1 MGGRG
6 TSFGG
11 TGPRGDVTLNDLIRM
26 VAGDDSYA
34 LTDQYQQDLRDAGT
48 LFEKKDALTK
58 EWLQLQDEL
67 EKEVEVD
74 PDLGRS
80 LSKVLG
86 LYTERGQELKK
97 QADAKY
103 QQVKD
108 AESRWSTAT
117 QRIHEAD
124 EAHRESQIK
133 TFSADSVAPP
143 SRSSYKGFEMDT
155 HTPYLQEHLNNG
167 TGYIVEM
174 SPRDYIGLV
183 ATRIFSK
190 SSIES
195 TVRGTIP
202 QNVQKYAKQ
211 MRQGTK
217 FHMPSLNLKDRQQE
231 GRHRALAAM
240 LNGYDRIPVLV
251 VPDRR

>member
-6 TSFGG
+6 SSSGMS
-11 TGPRGDVTLNDLIRM
+11 GPVTMNDLIRM
-26 VAGDDSYA
+26 VAGNDSYA
-34 LTDQYQQDLRDAGT
+34 LTDQYQRDLREASDLYT
-48 LFEKKDALTK
+48 QYDSLKS
-58 EWLQLQDEL
+58 EWMDLRSEL

-74 PDLGRS
+74 PALGRQ

-97 QADAKY
+97 QSDSKY
-103 QQVKD
+103 NDMKD
-108 AESRWSTAT
+108 AESRWQTAT
-117 QRIHEAD
+117 DRIQRAD
-124 EAHRESQIK
+124 AANRENQIR
-133 TFSADSVAPP
+133 TFSADTVSPP
-143 SRSSYKGFEMDT
+143 KRQSYKGFEMDT
-155 HTPYLQEHLNNG
+155 HTPYLQEHLKNG

-183 ATRIFSK
+183 ATRVFNN

-202 QNVQKYAKQ
+202 SNVQKYAKQ
-211 MRQGTK
+211 MRNGTK
-217 FHMPSLNLKDRQQE
+217 FHMPSLNLKDRHQE

-251 VPDRR
+251 VPGRR

>member
-6 TSFGG
+6 SGSGMSGG
-11 TGPRGDVTLNDLIRM
+11 NVTMTDLIRM
-26 VAGDDSYA
+26 VAGNDSYA
-34 LTDQYQQDLRDAGT
+34 LSEQYQQDLRDAGT
-48 LFEKKDALTK
+48 LFDLQDSLKK

-86 LYTERGQELKK
+86 MYTEKGEELKK
-97 QADAKY
+97 QSDTKY
-103 QQVKD
+103 KELKD

-124 EAHRESQIK
+124 ETHRENQIK
-133 TFSADSVAPP
+133 TFHADSVAPP
-143 SRSSYKGFEMDT
+143 SKSSYKGFEMDT
-155 HTPYLQEHLNNG
+155 HTPYLQEHLKNG

-183 ATRIFSK
+183 ATRVFSK

-202 QNVQKYAKQ
+202 ANVQKYAKM

-217 FHMPSLNLKDRQQE
+217 FYMPSLKDRQQE

-240 LNGYDRIPVLV
+240 LNGYDKIPVMI
-251 VPDRR
+251 VP

>member
-6 TSFGG
+6 SGSGMSGG
-11 TGPRGDVTLNDLIRM
+11 NVTMADLIRM

-34 LTDQYQQDLRDAGT
+34 LTEQYQQDMRDANT
-48 LFEKKDALTK
+48 LFDLQDSLKK

-74 PDLGRS
+74 PALGRQ
-80 LSKVLG
+80 LSKVLDM
-86 LYTERGQELKK
+86 YTERGQELKK
-97 QADAKY
+97 QSNAKY
-103 QQVKD
+103 EELKD
-108 AESRWSTAT
+108 AESRWQTAT
-117 QRIHEAD
+117 ERIREAD
-124 EAHRESQIK
+124 MAHRESQIK
-133 TFSADSVAPP
+133 TFSADSVALP

-155 HTPYLQEHLNNG
+155 HTPYLQEHLKNG

-183 ATRIFSK
+183 ATRVFSK

-202 QNVQKYAKQ
+202 ANVQKYAKM

-217 FHMPSLNLKDRQQE
+217 FHMPSLNLKDKQQE

-240 LNGYDRIPVLV
+240 LNGYDRIPVMV
-251 VPDRR
+251 VP

>member
-6 TSFGG
+6 GSSGMSG
-11 TGPRGDVTLNDLIRM
+11 SVTMNDLIRM
-26 VAGDDSYA
+26 VAGNDSYA
-34 LTDQYQQDLRDAGT
+34 LTDEYQRDLRDAST
-48 LFEKKDALTK
+48 LFDLQDSLKK

-74 PDLGRS
+74 PALGRS
-80 LSKVLG
+80 LSKALG
-86 LYTERGQELKK
+86 MYTEKGEELKK
-97 QADAKY
+97 QSDAKY
-103 QQVKD
+103 KELKD
-108 AESRWSTAT
+108 AESRWSSAT

-155 HTPYLQEHLNNG
+155 HTPYLQEHLKNG

-183 ATRIFSK
+183 ATRVFSK

-202 QNVQKYAKQ
+202 ANVQKYARQ
-211 MRQGTK
+211 MRSGTK
-217 FHMPSLNLKDRQQE
+217 FYMPSLNLKDKQQE
-231 GRHRALAAM
+231 GRHRALAAL
-240 LNGYDRIPVLV
+240 LNGYDRIPVCV
-251 VPDRR
+251 IP

>member
-6 TSFGG
+6 GKFGG
-11 TGPRGDVTLNDLIRM
+11 SGTGGSVTLNDLIRM
-26 VAGDDSYA
+26 VAGNDSYA
-34 LTDQYQQDLRDAGT
+34 LTDEYQQDLRDAGT
-48 LFEKKDALTK
+48 LFDLQDSLKK

-67 EKEVEVD
+67 EKEVKVD

-97 QADAKY
+97 QSDTKY
-103 QQVKD
+103 KELKD

-124 EAHRESQIK
+124 EIHRESQIK

-155 HTPYLQEHLNNG
+155 HTPYLQEHLKNG

-183 ATRIFSK
+183 ATRVFSK

-202 QNVQKYAKQ
+202 ANVQKYAKQ
-211 MRQGTK
+211 MRSGTK
-217 FHMPSLNLKDRQQE
+217 FYMPSLNLKDRQQE

-240 LNGYDRIPVLV
+240 LNGYDRIPVMV
-251 VPDRR
+251 VP

>member
-6 TSFGG
+6 GSSGMSG
-11 TGPRGDVTLNDLIRM
+11 SVTMNDLIRM
-26 VAGDDSYA
+26 VVGNDSYA
-34 LTDQYQQDLRDAGT
+34 LTEQYQQDMRDAGA
-48 LFEKKDALTK
+48 LFELKDTLTK

-74 PDLGRS
+74 PALGRQ
-80 LSKVLG
+80 LSKVLN
-86 LYTERGQELKK
+86 LYTERGQELKE
-97 QADAKY
+97 QSDAKY
-103 QQVKD
+103 KELRD
-108 AESRWSTAT
+108 AEDRWETAT
-117 QRIHEAD
+117 QRIQQAD
-124 EAHRESQIK
+124 MAHRESQIK

-155 HTPYLQEHLNNG
+155 HTPYLQEHLKNG

-183 ATRIFSK
+183 ATRVFSK

-202 QNVQKYAKQ
+202 ANVQKYAKQ
-211 MRQGTK
+211 MKGGTK
-217 FHMPSLNLKDRQQE
+217 FHMPSLNLKDKQQE

-251 VPDRR
+251 VP

>member
-6 TSFGG
+6 GSSGMS
-11 TGPRGDVTLNDLIRM
+11 GPVTMNDLIRM

-34 LTDQYQQDLRDAGT
+34 LTEQYQQDMRDAST
-48 LFEKKDALTK
+48 LFDLQDSLKR
-58 EWLQLQDEL
+58 EWLQLRDEL
-67 EKEVEVD
+67 EKEVVVD
-74 PDLGRS
+74 PALGRQ
-80 LSKVLG
+80 LSKVLD

-97 QADAKY
+97 QSDAKY
-103 QQVKD
+103 KEAQE
-108 AESRWSTAT
+108 AESRWQTAT
-117 QRIHEAD
+117 QRIREAD
-124 EAHRESQIK
+124 MAHRESQIR

-155 HTPYLQEHLNNG
+155 HTPYLQEHLKNG
-167 TGYIVEM
+167 TGRIVEM

-195 TVRGTIP
+195 TVRGTVP
-202 QNVQKYAKQ
+202 ANVQKYAKQ
-211 MRQGTK
+211 MRNGTK
-217 FHMPSLNLKDRQQE
+217 FYMPSLNLKDRQQE

-251 VPDRR
+251 VP